1 MVKINQKVF
10 NGYFR
15 NKKVLITGHTG
26 FKGSWLSLILMKLNA
41 KVYGISNTTPKK
53 NNIYNLTKNKLIK
66 DYQEDILNFQKLK
79 KIIFKIKPDI
89 IFHLAAQ
96 SLVIKS
102 YKEPKDTFLVNS
114 IGSLNILETVR
125 LLNIKID
132 IIMITSD
139 KAYLN
144 VEKKSGYVE
153 NDKLGGK
160 DPYSASKASA
170 EHIIEAYANSYFIN
184 NKKIKIVTARAG
196 NVIGGGDWSDNRI
209 VPDAIRSWKSK
220 KVLNVRNPQSTR
232 PWQHVLDPLFGYLLL
247 SYKLNTTKSLNN
259 EKFNFGPNTKKNY
272 SVEELLKSLDKSLD
286 GFRWTSKQRYKLY
299 EANLLKLNC
308 NKANKFLQWTPK
320 LNFDQTTRYTTDWYK
335 SYYSGN
341 KNNCLKTSELQIENY
356 IKMINK

>member
-53 NNIYNLTKNKLIK
+53 NNIYNLIKNKLIK
-66 DYQEDILNFQKLK
+66 DYKEDILNFQKLK
-79 KIIFKIKPDI
+79 KIIFNIKPDI

-220 KVLNVRNPQSTR
+220 KGSQCKKSSVNKTMATCSRPTVR
-232 PWQHVLDPLFGYLLL
+232 LFII
-247 SYKLNTTKSLNN
+247 
-259 EKFNFGPNTKKNY
+259 
-272 SVEELLKSLDKSLD
+272 V
-286 GFRWTSKQRYKLY
+286 
-299 EANLLKLNC
+299 
-308 NKANKFLQWTPK
+308 
-320 LNFDQTTRYTTDWYK
+320 
-335 SYYSGN
+335 
-341 KNNCLKTSELQIENY
+341 LQIEY
-356 IKMINK
+356 YKISK

>member
-53 NNIYNLTKNKLIK
+53 NNIYNLIKNKLIK
-66 DYQEDILNFQKLK
+66 DYKEDILNFQKLK
-79 KIIFKIKPDI
+79 KIIFNIKPDI

-259 EKFNFGPNTKKNY
+259 AKFNFGPNTKKNY

>member
-1 MVKINQKVF
+1 MVKTNQKVF
-10 NGYFR
+10 NGYFN

-41 KVYGISNTTPKK
+41 KVYGISNTKPKK
-53 NNIYNLTKNKLIK
+53 NNIYNFTKKKLIK
-66 DYQEDILNFQKLK
+66 DYKEDILNFQKLK

-170 EHIIEAYANSYFIN
+170 EHVIEAYANSYFIN

-209 VPDAIRSWKSK
+209 VPDAIRSWKSR
-220 KVLNVRNPQSTR
+220 KVLNVRNPNSTR

-247 SYKLNTTKSLNN
+247 AFKLKTKKSLNN
-259 EKFNFGPNTKKNY
+259 EKFNFGPNTKKNH
-272 SVEELLKSLDKSLD
+272 SVEELLKSLDKSLE

-299 EANLLKLNC
+299 EANLLRLNC
-308 NKANKFLQWTPK
+308 NKAKKILKWAPK
-320 LNFDQTTRYTTDWYK
+320 LNFDQTTKYTTDWYK

-341 KNNCLKTSELQIENY
+341 KNNCLKTSESQIENY
-356 IKMINK
+356 IEMINK